1 MATFSIALVAAC
13 FLCMGLYGLAAPAR
27 LIAPFGVALHTPEA
41 RSEVR
46 AVYGGFGIAIAL
58 LLALALGES
67 ELRAGVLWTTAAALL
82 GMAFG
87 RAVARVLGDKPT
99 HFYPGWFYFW
109 LELFAA
115 ALLIA
120 AR

>member
-1 MATFSIALVAAC
+1 MATLSIALVAAC
-13 FLCMGLYGLAAPAR
+13 FLGMGVYGLVAPAR
-27 LIAPFGVALHTPEA
+27 LIAPFGVRLDSPEA

-58 LLALALGES
+58 LLALALRES
-67 ELRAGVLWTTAAALL
+67 ELRAGVLCSVAAALL
-82 GMAFG
+82 GMASG
-87 RAVARVLGDKPT
+87 RLVARGLGDKPAR
-99 HFYPGWFYFW
+99 FYPGWFYFW

-115 ALLIA
+115 ALLLA